1 MLEDAFCEVYTKFK
15 LHFYSKIFKRF
26 QHREASLTAVET
38 FCVEAIYALE
48 RPTVNEFATFTQI
61 SPPNATY
68 KINNLVKKGYIR
80 KVRSEDDKREYY
92 LEVTDKFLAY
102 YGITYD
108 YITLVMDRISQRFP
122 LQDIEK
128 LNSMLEI
135 ISHELMPEV
144 TLQRDSKES

>member
-122 LQDIEK
+122 QQDIEK

>member
-1 MLEDAFCEVYTKFK
+1 MLEEAFCEVYTKFK
-15 LHFYSKIFKRF
+15 MQFYSKIFKRF

-38 FCVEAIYALE
+38 FCVEAIYALD

-61 SPPNATY
+61 SPSNATY

-80 KVRSEDDKREYY
+80 KVRSEEDKREYY

-108 YITLVMDRISQRFP
+108 YISLVVDRITKRFP
-122 LQDIEK
+122 QQDIDK
-128 LNSMLEI
+128 FNSMLEI
-135 ISHELMPEV
+135 ISNELMPEV
-144 TLQRDSKES
+144 VMGKNNK